1 MKLGIVCRDSWYEQV
16 TSEQKQLA
24 KDSASCHQSLEAA
37 RAAELAARKAAL
49 DFEARAKLASKEVLE
64 AQTCSS

>member
-1 MKLGIVCRDSWYEQV
+1 MVRSVCRDSWYQQV

-24 KDSASCHQSLEAA
+24 QDTATCHQSLEGA

-49 DFEARAKLASKEVLE
+49 DFEARAKLASKEVLH
-64 AQTCSS
+64 AHTYPS